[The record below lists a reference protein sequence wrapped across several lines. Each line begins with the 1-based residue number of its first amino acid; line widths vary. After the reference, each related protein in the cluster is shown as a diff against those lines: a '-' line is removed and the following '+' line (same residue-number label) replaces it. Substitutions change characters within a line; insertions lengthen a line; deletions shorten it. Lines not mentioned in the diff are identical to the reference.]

1 MKHRI
6 LFVKTR
12 TIPVDFT
19 MAISNINAGSDTTAI
34 SLRAILY
41 YTLKNPQASAK
52 LQQELI
58 TALEEN
64 RLSLPVSW
72 KQSEEQLRYLD
83 AVIKEALRLHPA
95 VGLMLERVV
104 PAKGL

>member
-1 MKHRI
+1 MTAFGATSLYHHYSAPAHLGSI
-6 LFVKTR
+6 VTFSPPP

-64 RLSLPVSW
+64 RVSLPVSW
-72 KQSEEQLRYLD
+72 KQS
-83 AVIKEALRLHPA
+83 
-95 VGLMLERVV
+95 
-104 PAKGL
+104 